1 MKLSDYLDIHPD
13 VENAIK
19 NSEPVVALE
28 STIISHGMP
37 YPKNVETALMV
48 EETVRSNKAVPATIA
63 IINGKL
69 KVGLTHDEIEYLAT
83 NEEVKKVSR
92 RDLPI
97 TVAQKLSGST
107 TVASTMIIASL
118 AKIAIFATGGIG
130 GVHRG
135 AENTMDISADLEELA
150 NTNVCVVCAGAKAIL
165 DLGLTLE
172 YLETKGV
179 PVIGYKTSELPAFY
193 SSESGFDVDYK
204 IDSAQEIA
212 EILKTKWNLSL
223 DGGVLVTNPI
233 PVAFELET
241 GVMNNAINQAIIE
254 ADNNKISG
262 KKITPYLLSKVN
274 EITQGK
280 SLEANIK
287 LIQNNAD
294 LAAKIA
300 LHFSK
305 YKSF

>member
-19 NSEPVVALE
+19 NNEPVVALE

-69 KVGLTHDEIEYLAT
+69 KVGLTNDEIEFLAT

-241 GVMNNAINQAIIE
+241 GVMNDAINQAIIE

-300 LHFSK
+300 LHYSK
-305 YKSF
+305 

>member
-150 NTNVCVVCAGAKAIL
+150 NTNVCVICAGAKAIL

-241 GVMNNAINQAIIE
+241 GVMNDAINQAIIE

-300 LHFSK
+300 LHYSK
-305 YKSF
+305 

>member
-1 MKLSDYLDIHPD
+1 MKLNDFIDIHPE
-13 VENAIK
+13 VENAIENK
-19 NSEPVVALE
+19 EPIVALE

-37 YPKNVETALMV
+37 YPKNVETAFMV
-48 EETVRSNKAVPATIA
+48 EETVRSNKAIPATIA
-63 IINGKL
+63 IINGRV
-69 KVGLTHDEIEYLAT
+69 KVGLTNKEIEFLAT

-97 TVAQKLSGST
+97 TIAQQLSGST

-118 AKIAIFATGGIG
+118 ARIAVFATGGIG

-135 AENTMDISADLEELA
+135 AENSMDISADLEELA
-150 NTNVCVVCAGAKAIL
+150 KTNVCVVCAGPKAIL
-165 DLGLTLE
+165 DIGLTLQ

-204 IDSAQEIA
+204 IDSALEIA
-212 EILKTKWNLSL
+212 EILKTKWNLL
-223 DGGVLVTNPI
+223 IDGGVLVANPI
-233 PVAFELET
+233 PIAFELET
-241 GVMNNAINQAIIE
+241 SVMDEAIKQAIID
-254 ADNNKISG
+254 ADNENITG
-262 KKITPYLLSKVN
+262 KEITPYLLSKVN

-280 SLEANIK
+280 SLDANIK
-287 LIQNNAD
+287 LIQNNAA

-300 LHFSK
+300 LHYSK
-305 YKSF
+305 

>member
-1 MKLSDYLDIHPD
+1 MKYSDYLDIHPD
-13 VENAIK
+13 VEKAIK
-19 NSEPVVALE
+19 NKEPVVALE

-48 EETVRSNKAVPATIA
+48 EDTVRSNKAVPATIA
-63 IINGKL
+63 IINGRL
-69 KVGLTHDEIEYLAT
+69 KVGLTNEEIEFLAT
-83 NEEVKKVSR
+83 NDEVRKVSR

-118 AKIAIFATGGIG
+118 AKIAVFATGGIG

-135 AENTMDISADLEELA
+135 AENTLDISADLEELA

-165 DLGLTLE
+165 DIGLTLE

-204 IDSAQEIA
+204 IDSALEIA
-212 EILKTKWNLSL
+212 EILKTKWSLSI

-233 PVAFELET
+233 PVAFELESSI
-241 GVMNNAINQAIIE
+241 MNEAINEAIIE
-254 ADNNKISG
+254 ANNENISG
-262 KKITPYLLSKVN
+262 KEITPYLLSKVN
-274 EITQGK
+274 ELTEGK
-280 SLEANIK
+280 SLDANIK
-287 LIQNNAD
+287 LIQNNAN
-294 LAAKIA
+294 LASKIA
-300 LHFSK
+300 LHYSNQD
-305 YKSF
+305 